1 MIPQETI
8 DRIIDAARIEEVVG
22 DFVQLKRRG
31 ANYIACCPFHN
42 EKTPSFSVSPIKG
55 IYKCFGCGEVGS
67 SVSFLMKH
75 ENLSFVEAIRYLG
88 KKYNIEIVEEAESQE
103 LVQARERK
111 ESLLIVSDFAA
122 KHFHENLRSGEG
134 RAVGYAYF
142 KSRGLEDET
151 IERFNLGWASSGRYA
166 LYNAARESGYK
177 EEYLLETGLCAKYDD
192 GKVVDRFHDRAMFP
206 ICSPTGR
213 TIAFGGRTLRTD
225 KSLAKYVNSH
235 ETEIYVKNRTLYGLH
250 LAKSAI
256 GKSHTCILVEGYLDV
271 ISMHQ
276 LGITNVVASCGTSLT
291 ENQVQLM
298 KKTSVDTVIVM
309 YDGDDAGI
317 KASLRAI
324 DLILAADLS
333 VKLVQL
339 PAEDDPDS
347 YAKSHTLEEFRDYID
362 RKQCTFM
369 DFILQVRA
377 ADTADPIKKTAL
389 IHYIADRISFI
400 PDAIK
405 RSIYIEECARH
416 FGMDSGIIFDRVKQT
431 RDKNIINEE
440 KLVERE
446 ETRTRQLPKPAAVE
460 EKPILIQ
467 GIYACEMEITEFILQ
482 YGCET
487 LEFDSASE
495 FYNPEECLTVAEFID
510 SALQQDGIEFR
521 NETYRHMY
529 DRYFVLYDEGLSQT
543 AIQQR
548 LMNDMDTSMATE
560 VVNLIES
567 KYELTVEAYRNSM
580 TSLKTRLA
588 TYVPR
593 SILVYKLKLNCYQL
607 DGVVKK
613 MAEDPENEE
622 LVNEFMHLTRIKR
635 ALSDKLGR
643 I

>member
-8 DRIIDAARIEEVVG
+8 DRIIDAARIEDVVG

-42 EKTPSFSVSPIKG
+42 EKTPSFSVSPVKG

-88 KKYNIEIVEEAESQE
+88 KKYNIEIVEDAESQE
-103 LVQARERK
+103 LIQARERK

-122 KHFHENLRSGEG
+122 KHFHENLGSGEG

-151 IERFNLGWASSGRYA
+151 IEKFNLGWASSNRHA
-166 LYNAARESGYK
+166 LYDAARGAGYK

-225 KSLAKYVNSH
+225 KTVAKYVNSH

-256 GKSHTCILVEGYLDV
+256 GRTHTCILVEGYLDV

-347 YAKSHTLEEFRDYID
+347 YAKTHTLEEFRDYIEK
-362 RKQCTFM
+362 KQCGFM

-377 ADTADPIKKTAL
+377 ADTADPIKKTSL
-389 IHYIADRISFI
+389 IQYIADRIALI

-405 RSIYIEECARH
+405 RSVYVEECAQH
-416 FGMDSGIIFDRVKQT
+416 FGIDSGIIFDRVKHT
-431 RDKNIINEE
+431 RDKNIIETE
-440 KLVERE
+440 KQVERE
-446 ETRTRQLPKPAAVE
+446 ETRPQTLPKPRIVE
-460 EKPILIQ
+460 EKPMLLQ
-467 GIYACEMEITEFILQ
+467 GIDACEKEIMEFILQ
-482 YGCET
+482 YGCEV
-487 LEFDSASE
+487 LEFDPGSE
-495 FYNPEECLTVAEFID
+495 FYNPEVQLTVAEFMD
-510 SALQQDGIEFR
+510 SALQQDGIELR
-521 NETYRHMY
+521 NEIYRHLY
-529 DRYFVLYDEGLSQT
+529 DRYFLLYDEGLSQN

-548 LMNDMDTSMATE
+548 LMNDMDTALASE

-567 KYELTVEAYRNSM
+567 RYELTVEAYRNSM
-580 TSLKTRLA
+580 TSLKTRLV
-588 TYVPR
+588 TFVPR
-593 SILVYKLKLNCYQL
+593 AILVYKLKLSCYQL
-607 DGVVKK
+607 DEVVGK
-613 MAEDPENEE
+613 MVEESENAE
-622 LVNEFMHLTRIKR
+622 LVSDFMRLTKVKQI
-635 ALSDKLGR
+635 LSDKLGR